1 MKQFLKSYA
10 FVVLILLYIVYNWAR
25 FIVFARLDSNFLH
38 YTKIRLIFDVILV
51 SHCLFILVFIF
62 VFFKLVVNKAKLKLL
77 KAFVVILFILLSGG
91 FLVCDLVDGDR
102 LVAGQIGREIL
113 ITESGDD
120 FIRNVNGTQDK
131 KLPALDAWQG
141 YAFDK
146 EKSLMY
152 SHLRLNKHVCGL
164 SFEELPPQTVLL
176 VEHGRMSLK
185 GADEVSFKR
194 FCIGGF
200 SFLYTADSRI
210 VVYIKKRDEY
220 RYFDSHKTAEVVWVP

>member
-10 FVVLILLYIVYNWAR
+10 FVVLILLYIVYNGVR
-25 FIVFARLDSNFLH
+25 SFIFARLYCNFLH

-62 VFFKLVVNKAKLKLL
+62 VFFKLFVNKAKLKLL
-77 KAFVVILFILLSGG
+77 KAFVVVLFTLMSGL
-91 FLVCDLVDGDR
+91 FFMSDLVDGDR
-102 LVAGQIGREIL
+102 LVSGQIGREIL
-113 ITESGDD
+113 ITEPGDD
-120 FIRNVNGTQDK
+120 FVRNVNGTQDK

-164 SFEELPPQTVLL
+164 SFDELPPQTVLL
-176 VEHGRMSLK
+176 VEHGKTSLK
-185 GADEVSFKR
+185 GVDEVSFKR
-194 FCIGGF
+194 SCTGGF

-210 VVYIKKRDEY
+210 VVYIKKREEY
-220 RYFDSHKTAEVVWVP
+220 S